1 MSRVSTGAISGYAR
15 ICADRVAVQEDAVG
29 GPVSRY
35 DLEDLAEAETGAA
48 QLKADFEGA
57 SKFQERNEGAVGYPG
72 LAGALNEF
80 VDNWSHKR
88 EKMLE
93 SLESTRQTLTEIRTN
108 LREHDTAAAGEL
120 RSAE

>member
-1 MSRVSTGAISGYAR
+1 MPGFAPTAL
-15 ICADRVAVQEDAVG
+15 AVREDAVG

-35 DLEDLAEAETGAA
+35 DLEDLAEAEAGAV

-57 SKFQERNEGAVGYPG
+57 SEFQERNEAAVGYPG

-93 SLESTRQTLTEIRTN
+93 SLESTRQALNEIRTN
-108 LREHDTAAAGEL
+108 LREHDTTAADEL